1 MQTKAVTKYV
11 RVTSKKA
18 RRVVE
23 PFKGKSVD
31 EAISL
36 LSFTNYSISTP
47 LTKTIASA
55 AANMK
60 VKPEGVAL
68 DDSKIFIKEV
78 RIDRGPSYPKRFR
91 AGARGR
97 AKPIVKETCH
107 ITVTVENTSK

>member
-1 MQTKAVTKYV
+1 MQTTAVTKYV

-18 RRVVE
+18 RRVVDS
-23 PFKGKSVD
+23 FRGKRVD
-31 EAISL
+31 EALSL
-36 LSFTNYSISTP
+36 LSFTNYSISSP

-55 AANMK
+55 AANLK

-68 DDSKIFIKEV
+68 DDSNIYIKEIK
-78 RIDRGPSYPKRFR
+78 IDKGPNYPKRFR

>member
-1 MQTKAVTKYV
+1 MQTMAITKYV

-18 RRVVE
+18 RRIVDSI
-23 PFKGKSVD
+23 KGKRID
-31 EAISL
+31 EALSL
-36 LSFTNYSISTP
+36 LSFTNYAISYS

-68 DDSKIFIKEV
+68 DDSDIYIKDI
-78 RIDRGPSYPKRFR
+78 RIDKGPSYPKRFR

-107 ITVTVENTSK
+107 ITVTVENFSK